1 LLKEAQRLEREME
14 QWQRDR
20 RELEIRLADPALYA
34 ADAHENVPDIMR
46 RQGEL
51 MHLLAEAEERWLE
64 VHAELEEIGEVCP
77 PAKSV
82 VS

>member
-1 LLKEAQRLEREME
+1 ME

-51 MHLLAEAEERWLE
+51 MHLLAEAEGRWLE
-64 VHAELEEIGEVCP
+64 VNAELEEIGEVCP